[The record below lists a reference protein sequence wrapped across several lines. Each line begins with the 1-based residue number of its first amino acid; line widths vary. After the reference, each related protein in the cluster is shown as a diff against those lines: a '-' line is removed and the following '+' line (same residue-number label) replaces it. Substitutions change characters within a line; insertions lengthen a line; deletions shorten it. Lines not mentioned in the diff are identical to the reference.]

1 MPPFSRRGSGGTTVT
16 VTLGGGGGGGGGLI
30 SKKKATAGGVRGGP
44 TRARACA
51 PGPALPH
58 GACVRLPR
66 AARRGACDGAR
77 VLTADGALALP
88 VPRVRRP
95 GSCRPR

>member
-51 PGPALPH
+51 GPRAPTRL
-58 GACVRLPR
+58 CVRLPR